1 MEHFKFYKVGYK
13 YMDKQMFAVYFTL
26 KIAQAAM
33 KNMIDR
39 KVEVTGLESQSL

>member
-1 MEHFKFYKVGYK
+1 MDHFEFYKVGYK

-26 KIAQAAM
+26 GTAQAAM

-39 KVEVTGLESQSL
+39 GVQVTGLESQRL